1 MPLFWA
7 AFWCYLG
14 ATVAACAYAGLRSP
28 RARAVAHWL
37 SIAGLAANTVA
48 LVVRAVLS
56 GHPPV
61 TNLFEYMTLFAWAT
75 VLGFVLLWRRRG
87 AELLTVFGAPVAFGL
102 MVIASLVPE
111 SIERQLIPALQSYW
125 LWIHVSLAVLA
136 EAAFAVA
143 FVASILYLRRGSGEG
158 AGEQAGPGA
167 MHAGRDNDVL
177 DAIAYRAV
185 GVGFPLFTIG
195 ALFAGAVWAARA
207 WGTPWSW
214 DPKETSSLVVWL
226 IYAAYLH
233 VRLARGNRRAAAVV
247 SIIGFAATIFT
258 VLGSK
263 LLGGLHAYA

>member
-1 MPLFWA
+1 MPFFWV

-14 ATVAACAYAGLRSP
+14 ATVAACAYAGLRST
-28 RARAVAHWL
+28 RARAVAYWL
-37 SIAGLAANTVA
+37 SLAGLAANTAA

-61 TNLFEYMTLFAWAT
+61 TNLFEYVTLFAWAT

-87 AELLTVFGAPVAFGL
+87 AELLTVFGAPVAFVL
-102 MVIASLVPE
+102 MVVASLVPE

-125 LWIHVSLAVLA
+125 LWIHVSLAVLS

-143 FVASILYLRRGSGEG
+143 FVASILYLRRASGDD
-158 AGEQAGPGA
+158 AGDHDA
-167 MHAGRDNDVL
+167 L
-177 DAIAYRAV
+177 DEIAYRAV

-233 VRLARGNRRAAAVV
+233 VRLSRGMRRAAAVI
-247 SIIGFAATIFT
+247 SIVGFAATILT

>member
-1 MPLFWA
+1 MTRVTGPDMPLFWA
-7 AFWCYLG
+7 AFLFYLA
-14 ATVAACAYAGLRSP
+14 ATVGACAYAGLRSP
-28 RARAVAHWL
+28 RVRKAAYWL
-37 SIAGLAANTVA
+37 TVAGLAANTVA
-48 LVVRAVLS
+48 LVVRSALS

-61 TNLFEYMTLFAWAT
+61 TNLFEYMTFFAWAT
-75 VLGFVLLWRRRG
+75 VVAFVLLWRRRG
-87 AELLTVFGAPVAFGL
+87 AELLTVFGAAVALGL

-143 FVASILYLRRGSGEG
+143 FVASILYLRRREG
-158 AGEQAGPGA
+158 DPD
-167 MHAGRDNDVL
+167 RDALDDV
-177 DAIAYRAV
+177 AHRAV
-185 GVGFPLFTIG
+185 GIGFPLFTIG
-195 ALFAGAVWAARA
+195 ALFAGAIWAARA

-233 VRLARGNRRAAAVV
+233 VRLARRNRRAAAVI
-247 SIIGFAATIFT
+247 SIVGFAATIFT

-263 LLGGLHAYA
+263 ILGGLHAYA